1 MKEHEG
7 RGGAGVGRGEKNGA
21 HKRRVGMDGR
31 KDTLITDPLTEWLP
45 DRLADCL
52 TD

>member
-7 RGGAGVGRGEKNGA
+7 RGGAGGKA

-31 KDTLITDPLTEWLP
+31 KDTLITDPFTEWLP